1 MRTFSNGSGTRPTR
15 PVPGTGVPRYHNRQ
29 RAVGVISALYVS
41 GRYLCLAY
49 VGSEMVFLESCQ
61 ETLSGLNPV
70 HALLRGLCH
79 YVTPVNVQVHT
90 QGHGCVIGDRVAKV
104 LVM

>member
-29 RAVGVISALYVS
+29 RAVGVILALNVS

-49 VGSEMVFLESCQ
+49 VGSETVFLDSQ

-70 HALLRGLCH
+70 HDLLRGLCH
-79 YVTPVNVQVHT
+79 HVTPVNVQVHT
-90 QGHGCVIGDRVAKV
+90 QGHECVIGDRVAKV